1 MFLIYWMDN
10 LTSVSL
16 EPCKEKKFNNLL
28 LSLEMKTHTRIARPE
43 ICEGGHRRFTLSINF
58 FLIRRKLSTFNDSSG
73 LIIRSGRISG
83 IIYSSYPQF
92 LFKVVR
98 CEV

>member
-28 LSLEMKTHTRIARPE
+28 LRLEMKTHTRIAR
-43 ICEGGHRRFTLSINF
+43 
-58 FLIRRKLSTFNDSSG
+58 RKYAKAVIVDL
-73 LIIRSGRISG
+73 RSA
-83 IIYSSYPQF
+83 
-92 LFKVVR
+92 
-98 CEV
+98 